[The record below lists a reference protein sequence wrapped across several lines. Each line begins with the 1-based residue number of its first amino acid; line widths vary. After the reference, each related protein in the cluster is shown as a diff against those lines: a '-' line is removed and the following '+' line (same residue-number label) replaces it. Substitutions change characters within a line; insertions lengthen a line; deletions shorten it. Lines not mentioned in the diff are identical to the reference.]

1 MHTHKSRNC
10 RTWSTALASVGAAI
24 LFSVMG
30 VAGAQAQTQIRIGW
44 PTGESEIDPYAE
56 TARQFQAA
64 LEELAP
70 GEFEVLFFP
79 SRQLGDER
87 EMLEN
92 ISLGVQ
98 DAGVITGT
106 AIATMESAFQ
116 LNDLPF
122 LYESSEQAH
131 EVLDG
136 PVGDALMQTLT
147 DNDIVGLG
155 FAEAGFRH
163 TINNV
168 RPITKPEDFEG
179 IRLRVQPSDLFV
191 DAFTALG
198 ASPTAMAWGETFTAV
213 QQGAVDGLEIPL
225 NVILGNNYNEV
236 TKYLSLTGHSYNA
249 PGLLV
254 SSRLMDGLS
263 AEQQEIV
270 REAGQLA
277 VQRQREANAK
287 NEAVALGS
295 LNERGF
301 ESNRIESHAAF
312 REKMAPVYDS
322 YRDAVG
328 PDLMDMAM
336 DALNGN

>member
-1 MHTHKSRNC
+1 MHTDVAPNG
-10 RTWSTALASVGAAI
+10 RTWSMAIAAVGAAM
-24 LFSVMG
+24 LFS
-30 VAGAQAQTQIRIGW
+30 AIAAPGAQAQTQIRIGW

-56 TARQFQAA
+56 TARQFQQA
-64 LEELAP
+64 LNELAP
-70 GEFEVLFFP
+70 GDFELMYFP

-122 LYESSEQAH
+122 LYESSKQAQ

-136 PVGDALMQTLT
+136 RVGDALLEKLA
-147 DNDIVGLG
+147 DNDVVGLG

-168 RPITKPEDFEG
+168 RPITKPEDFDG
-179 IRLRVQPSDLFV
+179 VRLRVQPSDLFV

-236 TKYLSLTGHSYNA
+236 TKYLSLTAHSYNA
-249 PGLLV
+249 PVLAV
-254 SSRLMDGLS
+254 SQRLMDSLS
-263 AEQQEIV
+263 EEQQTTV
-270 REAGQLA
+270 REAGRLA

-287 NEAVALGS
+287 NEAAALQS

-301 ESNRIESHAAF
+301 VSNDIESHAAF
-312 REKMAPVYDS
+312 REKMAPVYES

-328 PDLMDMAM
+328 PDLMDQAM
-336 DALNGN
+336 QALGN

>member
-1 MHTHKSRNC
+1 MYTDNSPSARS
-10 RTWSTALASVGAAI
+10 WSKTVATVGVAV
-24 LFSVMG
+24 LFSA
-30 VAGAQAQTQIRIGW
+30 VATVGAQAQTQIRIGW

-56 TARQFQAA
+56 TARQFRQA

-70 GEFEVLFFP
+70 GEFEVRFFP

-92 ISLGVQ
+92 VSLGVQ
-98 DAGVITGT
+98 DAGVLTGT

-122 LYESSEQAH
+122 LFESSEQAQ
-131 EVLDG
+131 EILDG
-136 PVGDALMQTLT
+136 PVGEALIDTLT
-147 DNDIVGLG
+147 AHDIVGLG

-168 RPITKPEDFEG
+168 RPIRAPEDFEG

-236 TKYLSLTGHSYNA
+236 TEFLSLTAHSYNA
-249 PGLLV
+249 PVLV
-254 SSRLMDGLS
+254 VSQRLMDSLS
-263 AEQQEIV
+263 EEQRRIL
-270 REAGQLA
+270 REAGQTA
-277 VQRQREANAK
+277 VERQREANAE
-287 NEAVALGS
+287 NEAAALQS

-301 ESNRIESHAAF
+301 ESNEIDNHAAF
-312 REKMAPVYDS
+312 RERMAPVYDA

-328 PDLMDMAM
+328 PELMDMAM
-336 DALNGN
+336 DALDGN